1 MDPVSIAASAV
12 ALTQTAGVI
21 ASSLAGFVRALQTAD
36 SRITALCDELA
47 HLTNF
52 LQSVEKTLDGCHKFD
67 FALME
72 DDLWQQSDVVMADC
86 KATLKELDTLVTKIK
101 DTAQPKGFGW
111 RTRAVVDLS
120 LHGTAI
126 SASRDKIHQSNWAL
140 QTVLNAMTVSLSFRN
155 HASQEAILAKLTQ
168 LKTSIDETIH
178 ASSRPA
184 GGFSRGLNHHP
195 ESHITRN
202 MRHLAQ
208 AAGHFYSAANS
219 TASSTRG
226 DRSIGHTPSYQSAAA
241 VSIMGDFPDSRRE
254 RVEQFIHDS
263 HTPFRGPTI
272 TSVPSQSASSRFS
285 RPPSVLIPNVTSAS
299 ALARGSS
306 NTSLDEDDVDAEFER
321 LFFNGLQELAT
332 ASMKNRDYHRA
343 IEYLQDALQREG
355 GSSFTNANT
364 DFRQLQ
370 VQLAFCHF
378 LQGTWRLAEPIVTK
392 LAQSKAGQQ
401 DLAVCSLLHAL
412 SLAYLSEY
420 QFDDA
425 LTACKKALPGKKRL
439 CKANGTDCQEYR
451 EALALLATIFQMERD
466 YIRAEVLRRQLPHD
480 FIYIH
485 PANEMQY
492 LQSKSHLVEPIFS
505 DDDPQ
510 QSGLVELDAGPSVT
524 AEGQSQGVARNGT
537 VHSSNATSLR
547 VKILEYQRYE
557 EDTMKEVLF
566 VHPAEPQAAE
576 DADDEASPVSEKGS
590 LRRRLSHLF
599 GSVRVRR
606 VTSDTLTTN
615 EGSESPASDMAPVSV
630 SPVAV
635 SPVSTS
641 PVPTSPSESQWDG
654 IWFNIKR
661 SKTLLRKRPREGR
674 SKFPSL
680 KSGNRQKK
688 AFKLVNMEKIT
699 QQPPTHA
706 PEDNLSEFSYMP
718 SENNSISPIADY
730 SGPAP
735 SMMVN
740 ETGPTSWLD
749 AQSFTSTHVS
759 HQTDQP
765 DPTLYTQTQIP
776 ELADEETEWASAPYT
791 ARNVNR
797 NQDLSSSGQSIVG
810 AARKTDETNGFTANH
825 QANAHATNQDFD
837 SKASP
842 HAGPDIL
849 PRTIM
854 DAATILASLK
864 TMKDG
869 ESLRGAKLDLRII
882 LRRLEALNKNQFLIP
897 DVQKAIQRLEQTEAL
912 EYDQAHDSGYDTMDD
927 NESETESG
935 PIWPFLRGDS
945 NLSSKSPDL
954 KRAFSWK
961 MGSEDAYMARNFQF
975 QHTDDTSAI
984 ASHGS
989 NNRTHPSTSTCDS
1002 ALGHQE
1008 IENIEGRQERL
1019 SV

>member
-36 SRITALCDELA
+36 SRITGLCDELA

-86 KATLKELDTLVTKIK
+86 KATLKELDTLVIKIK

-126 SASRDKIHQSNWAL
+126 SAFRDKIHQSNWAL
-140 QTVLNAMTVSLSFRN
+140 QTVLHAMT
-155 HASQEAILAKLTQ
+155 EAILAKLTQ
-168 LKTSIDETIH
+168 LKASIDETIH

-195 ESHITRN
+195 DSRITRN

-208 AAGHFYSAANS
+208 AAGHFYSTANS
-219 TASSTRG
+219 TASSARSDG
-226 DRSIGHTPSYQSAAA
+226 SIGHTPSYQSAAA
-241 VSIMGDFPDSRRE
+241 ISIMGDFSDSRRE

-272 TSVPSQSASSRFS
+272 ISVPSQSASSRFS
-285 RPPSVLIPNVTSAS
+285 QPPSELIPNVTSAS
-299 ALARGSS
+299 ILARGSS

-355 GSSFTNANT
+355 GSSFTSANT

-392 LAQSKAGQQ
+392 LSQSKAGQQ

-466 YIRAEVLRRQLPHD
+466 YIRAEVLRRQLPPD

-485 PANEMQY
+485 PANEMKY
-492 LQSKSHLVEPIFS
+492 LQSKSHLIEPIFS
-505 DDDPQ
+505 DDDSQ
-510 QSGLVELDAGPSVT
+510 QIGPVELDAGPNAM
-524 AEGQSQGVARNGT
+524 AEGQNQGVARNGT
-537 VHSSNATSLR
+537 VNSSNASSLR

-566 VHPAEPQAAE
+566 VHPTEPQAAE
-576 DADDEASPVSEKGS
+576 DANDEASPVSEKGS
-590 LRRRLSHLF
+590 LRRRFSHFF

-606 VTSDTLTTN
+606 VASDTLTAG
-615 EGSESPASDMAPVSV
+615 EDSKSSGSDVAPVPT
-630 SPVAV
+630 SPVAISSV
-635 SPVSTS
+635 STSPVSTS
-641 PVPTSPSESQWDG
+641 PSESQRNS
-654 IWFNIKR
+654 IWFNIKK

-688 AFKLVNMEKIT
+688 SFKLVNMKKIT
-699 QQPPTHA
+699 QQPPAQT
-706 PEDNLSEFSYMP
+706 PEDNLSEFSYVP
-718 SENNSISPIADY
+718 SENNSISPIAYY
-730 SGPAP
+730 SGPVPA
-735 SMMVN
+735 MMLN
-740 ETGPTSWLD
+740 ETRPTSWLD
-749 AQSFTSTHVS
+749 TQSFTTA
-759 HQTDQP
+759 HQADQP
-765 DPTLYTQTQIP
+765 DPTLYTQTQTP
-776 ELADEETEWASAPYT
+776 ELADKETEWTSAPYT
-791 ARNVNR
+791 LCNVSR
-797 NQDLSSSGQSIVG
+797 NQDLSSNGQSNVG
-810 AARKTDETNGFTANH
+810 ATRITDETNGFTANL
-825 QANAHATNQDFD
+825 QANAHTTNPTFD
-837 SKASP
+837 SIAPP

-849 PRTIM
+849 LRTIM

-864 TMKDG
+864 TMRDS
-869 ESLRGAKLDLRII
+869 ESLRSAKLDLKII

-912 EYDQAHDSGYDTMDD
+912 DDEQAYDSGYDTMDD
-927 NESETESG
+927 IS
-935 PIWPFLRGDS
+935 R
-945 NLSSKSPDL
+945 SKKSIL
-954 KRAFSWK
+954 
-961 MGSEDAYMARNFQF
+961 MEDGF
-975 QHTDDTSAI
+975 
-984 ASHGS
+984 
-989 NNRTHPSTSTCDS
+989 
-1002 ALGHQE
+1002 
-1008 IENIEGRQERL
+1008 
-1019 SV
+1019 